1 MLRMDKVYIIRHKV
15 LTEGKSIRETA
26 REMGVSR
33 NTIKK
38 YTVCSIP
45 NRCKKSQQRSSVRE
59 QVAPRIDQLLEEWSS
74 RSTEKQRITGTRVH
88 RQLRKEGYDV
98 GITTVRKYLREKRRQ
113 KAEVFIP
120 LVHRPG
126 EEAQVDF
133 FEVTVDIGGVR
144 QKAQMFLMRLMYS
157 GRDFV
162 WLYKHCD
169 QVSFL
174 DGHVRAFE
182 HFEGVPSRC
191 IYDNLKAAV
200 SKMMFPERKLSER
213 FMALASHYLF
223 EPNFARPRTGHDKG
237 GVEARGKGI
246 RWQHLTPIP
255 QGKTLLLLCEE
266 LLTSVD
272 EQAKER
278 KDRGGRTV
286 LDKFEEEKNGLRS
299 LPSFPFESERLAIA
313 GVSSQATV
321 KVEGA
326 IYLVPCHWKHL
337 EAMVVMVCV

>member
-1 MLRMDKVYIIRHKV
+1 MH
-15 LTEGKSIRETA
+15 T
-26 REMGVSR
+26 
-33 NTIKK
+33 
-38 YTVCSIP
+38 
-45 NRCKKSQQRSSVRE
+45 
-59 QVAPRIDQLLEEWSS
+59 
-74 RSTEKQRITGTRVH
+74 
-88 RQLRKEGYDV
+88 
-98 GITTVRKYLREKRRQ
+98 
-113 KAEVFIP
+113 P
-120 LVHRPG
+120 L
-126 EEAQVDF
+126 
-133 FEVTVDIGGVR
+133 
-144 QKAQMFLMRLMYS
+144 YS

-182 HFEGVPSRC
+182 HFRGVPSRC

-223 EPNFARPRTGHDKG
+223 EPNFARPGTGHDKG

-255 QGKTLLLLCEE
+255 QEKSLQLVCEE
-266 LLTSVD
+266 LLRSVD

-278 KDRGGRTV
+278 KDREGRTV
-286 LDKFEEEKNGLRS
+286 SEKFEEEKKELRD
-299 LPSFPFESERLAIA
+299 LPSFRFEAERLAIA
-313 GVSSQATV
+313 GISSQATV

-326 IYLVPCHWKHL
+326 TYSVPCHWKHL
-337 EAMVVMVCV
+337 EVMVYVGPIELRFVCKGEEVSRPRVAAKEKQIQYLDYLPELAKKPQALRQVATELLEELPEPFTRLWKLLESSHGGLETARLFAKLLRSIEKHGQTEVQEALEEVLAAEQIHLLGLARFLREPPPPKLEVPESLASYEVQQTSAADFDLLLKGGEV